1 MQKLFSEKKQKV
13 VIHKMKKE
21 EEAMRTQEE
30 KQDPQR
36 SDPNST
42 VRSPVFLENKSSWSS
57 QIYLTTGIPSDQ
69 L

>member
-1 MQKLFSEKKQKV
+1 
-13 VIHKMKKE
+13 MKKE